1 MTTECV
7 NGDHRV
13 TIYQF
18 SNARSQH
25 YSLFQKL
32 YKDAIITGSVM
43 EIIERNLTATLAL
56 NADVKTAI
64 LSLHDVLF
72 NKIFRAQ
79 MELFLSQR
87 DNSFRRVLEPL
98 YEATWLHS
106 RTGSN

>member
-7 NGDHRV
+7 DGDYTV

-32 YKDAIITGSVM
+32 YKDTIITESVM

-56 NADVKTAI
+56 NADVRTTI
-64 LSLHDVLF
+64 LSL
-72 NKIFRAQ
+72 
-79 MELFLSQR
+79 
-87 DNSFRRVLEPL
+87 
-98 YEATWLHS
+98 T
-106 RTGSN
+106 